1 MAVRTR
7 SLSLAGKGMALHG
20 QPAMTSNGSELPAQA
35 GLKQLCLSLRGEL
48 KRFLRA
54 RGNSDA
60 DAEDLLQDLFIRIE
74 TSTTGPIRA
83 PRAYLYQTLNN
94 MSHTRRRTETRR
106 QARDA
111 DWIDAR
117 DHGYEVDK
125 TPDAETTLA
134 DRDELARVEAHL
146 AALPERTAFVFR
158 QYRIEGSSQKAI
170 AQELGISLSAVEKHL
185 QRAYKAVLDI
195 RRNHAIAPDAT
206 PPNEGGF
213 DGRSD

>member
-1 MAVRTR
+1 
-7 SLSLAGKGMALHG
+7 MALHG
-20 QPAMTSNGSELPAQA
+20 QPAMTSSGNELPAQA

-48 KRFLRA
+48 TRFLRA

-94 MSHTRRRTETRR
+94 MAHTRRRTETRR

-146 AALPERTAFVFR
+146 AALPERTSFVFR

-185 QRAYKAVLDI
+185 QRAYRAVLEI
-195 RRNHAIAPDAT
+195 RRNRAIASDAMSRS
-206 PPNEGGF
+206 EGGF